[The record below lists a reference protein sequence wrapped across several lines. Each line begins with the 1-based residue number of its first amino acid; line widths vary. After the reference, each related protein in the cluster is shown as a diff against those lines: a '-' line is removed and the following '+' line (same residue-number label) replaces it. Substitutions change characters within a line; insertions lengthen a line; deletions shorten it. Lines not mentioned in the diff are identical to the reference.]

1 MDISVVFGMVF
12 AVVCILVAYFM
23 DGGALSG
30 ILIPQAALIILGG
43 TIGAVV
49 VSFPVSDLKS
59 IPDMLKILFSKERND
74 EVELISFIV
83 ELSEKARREGLLA
96 LETDA
101 QNCQYPLLQKGLS
114 LIVDGVDPQMVK
126 DIMNRESYLRE
137 LKYVRGAKIFQA
149 AGGFSP
155 TMGIIGTVMGLVSV
169 LGSLEDAGGLGE
181 KIALAFVATLYGIF
195 FANIMWLPF
204 ESRIKAKSLKENIIH
219 DIIIEGV
226 LSIQVGENPRLVKE
240 KLNLAFLES
249 MNGKGGAPK
258 AEEDERGLN
267 A

>member
-1 MDISVVFGMVF
+1 MDIGVIIGVLVGVVSILISYF
-12 AVVCILVAYFM
+12 AE
-23 DGGALSG
+23 GGVLSG
-30 ILIPQAALIILGG
+30 IVVPSAALIILGG

-49 VSFPVSDLKS
+49 VSFPSSDLKN
-59 IPDMLKILFSKERND
+59 IVPMIKVLFAKERND
-74 EVELISFIV
+74 EIELINFIV

-101 QNCQYPLLQKGLS
+101 QNCEYSLLKKGLS

-137 LKYVRGAKIFQA
+137 LKYTRGAKIFGA

-169 LGSLEDAGGLGE
+169 LGNLDNPEELGH

-204 ESRIKAKSLKENIIH
+204 ETRIKTKALKENIIH

-249 MNGKGGAPK
+249 MNGKSSK
-258 AEEDERGLN
+258 AEDDGGVS